1 MNTINNNQEIEI
13 LQEISTV
20 VVHERD
26 IHNIIDSILDILS
39 RKMEMHRATLALCQ
53 GDMLQIEVSRG
64 LADTEKKRGIYH
76 LGEGITGRVALSG
89 ESLCVPDISKDK
101 IFLNRTGAH
110 KKNEHTAFI
119 CVPIIRMER
128 IVGTLSVERPSAD
141 PEQLAKDRKFL
152 EIIGNLAAEAVA
164 ARQLEQEEKEKLQ
177 KENES
182 LRSKIESIGSP
193 GKLIGNCRSMRT
205 LYEQIRQV
213 APTDATVLIRGSS
226 GTGKELVANAI
237 RLLSPRKDKPF
248 ITLNCAALPEDLVE
262 SELFGHEKG
271 SFTGAVSQRIGRAE
285 AAHNGTLFLDEIGD
299 LAPSSQVKLLR
310 FLQEKTFS
318 RIGSNEEISSDVRII
333 AATSR
338 NLEALIDDGKFRLDL
353 FYRLNVFPLHIPD
366 LSKRRCDILLLAE
379 HFIGKYNLRYGKN
392 VKRISQPAIN
402 LLYAYNW
409 PGNVRELENCI
420 ERAVLTCSNDSI
432 NSHNLPPSLRS
443 DLPGSAEDDF
453 ADTSDFKTLV
463 ANFER
468 ELIINSLKK
477 NKGNMSAT
485 ARELNLSPRVVHY
498 KIGILDIHPD
508 LYSGDN

>member
-1 MNTINNNQEIEI
+1 MNTKNKNQEIEI
-13 LQEISTV
+13 LQEISTA

-39 RKMEMHRATLALCQ
+39 RKMGMHRATLALCQ
-53 GDMLQIEVSRG
+53 GDTLQIEVSRG

-101 IFLNRTGAH
+101 FFLNRTGAH
-110 KKNEHTAFI
+110 KKDEHTAFI

-141 PEQLAKDRKFL
+141 LDQLEKDKKFL

-182 LRSKIESIGSP
+182 LRSKIESIGTP
-193 GKLIGNCRSMRT
+193 GKLIGNCRSMRA

-248 ITLNCAALPEDLVE
+248 ITLNCAALPENLIE

-285 AAHNGTLFLDEIGD
+285 AAGGGTLFLDEIGD

-338 NLEALIDDGKFRLDL
+338 DLESFIDDGKFRLDL
-353 FYRLNVFPLHIPD
+353 FYRLNVFPIHIPD

-402 LLYAYNW
+402 LLYAYQW

-420 ERAVLTCSNDSI
+420 ERAVLTCSNDCI
-432 NSHNLPPSLRS
+432 NSSNLPPSLQS
-443 DLPGSAEDDF
+443 DEPFQNEEDL
-453 ADTSDFKTLV
+453 ADSSDFKTLV
-463 ANFER
+463 ANYER
-468 ELIINSLKK
+468 GLITDSLKK
-477 NKGNMSAT
+477 NKGNMSAA
-485 ARELNLSPRVVHY
+485 ARELNLSPRVIHY

-508 LYSGDN
+508 LYSGEN